1 MSLIKQSS
9 RNEQKMTTHPYR
21 GLPPA
26 QFWNTGVSDVAP
38 GRLDPVTTP
47 RFTIE
52 NDDTVST
59 LGSCFAQHLARE
71 IKKAGFHY
79 LETEPEETDTFSANY
94 GNVYTVEQANQL
106 LEKSFA
112 PHPSEL
118 EVWSR
123 DGRFYDS
130 LRPNVFEQGL
140 SSKEE
145 VLAKRAQHHLAVQ
158 RVFTESDVI
167 VFTLGLTEAWR
178 SRVTGDVF
186 PLAPGVSAG
195 LFNPEIHEFKNY
207 DVTETSEQLIEWC
220 KRVHDLNQNVKIL
233 LTVSPVPLNATFEDR
248 HVWTSTTYSK
258 AVLRLAAQAAFDKF
272 DFVDYFPSYEIITSP
287 HSRGRYFADDL
298 REVLP
303 LGVQHVMRV
312 FSHHYL
318 GNDSSQLSSQVH
330 SYQSAQEDRQ
340 SISDVFCDESL
351 IQQ

>member
-1 MSLIKQSS
+1 
-9 RNEQKMTTHPYR
+9 MTTHPYR

-26 QFWNTGVSDVAP
+26 QFWNTGVSDIAP

-47 RFTIE
+47 RFRIE

-79 LETEPEETDTFSANY
+79 LETEPEESDTFSANY

-106 LEKSFA
+106 LDKSFA

-158 RVFTESDVI
+158 RVFTESNVI

-195 LFNPEIHEFKNY
+195 VFDPEIHEFKNY

-220 KRVHDLNQNVKIL
+220 KRVHNLNQNVKIL
-233 LTVSPVPLNATFEDR
+233 LTVSPVPLNATFEER
-248 HVWTSTTYSK
+248 HVWASTTYSK

-318 GNDSSQLSSQVH
+318 GKDSPHVLT
-330 SYQSAQEDRQ
+330 YQSAHENHK
-340 SISDVFCDESL
+340 SVSDVFCDESL

>member
-1 MSLIKQSS
+1 M
-9 RNEQKMTTHPYR
+9 NTHPYR
-21 GLPPA
+21 GLPSV

-38 GRLDPVTTP
+38 GRLDPVMTP
-47 RFTIE
+47 RFTIDS
-52 NDDTVST
+52 DDTVST

-106 LEKSFA
+106 LDKSFA
-112 PHPSEL
+112 SHPSEI

-123 DGRFYDS
+123 EGRFYDS

-186 PLAPGVSAG
+186 PLAPGISAG
-195 LFNPEIHEFKNY
+195 EFNPEIHEFKNY

-233 LTVSPVPLNATFEDR
+233 LTVSPVPLNATFETR

-258 AVLRLAAQAAFDKF
+258 AVLRLAAQAALEKF

-287 HSRGRYFADDL
+287 HSRGKYFADDL

-318 GNDSSQLSSQVH
+318 QNDSSHLSSQLDNYQFSQQDLH
-330 SYQSAQEDRQ
+330 SVSE
-340 SISDVFCDESL
+340 VFCDEGL

>member
-26 QFWNTGVSDVAP
+26 QFWNTGVSDIAP

-47 RFTIE
+47 RFIIE
-52 NDDTVST
+52 TDDTVST

-118 EVWSR
+118 EVWTR

-178 SRVTGDVF
+178 SRITGDVF

-195 LFNPEIHEFKNY
+195 EFNPEVHEFKNY
-207 DVTETSEQLIEWC
+207 DVTETTAQLIEWC
-220 KRVHDLNQNVKIL
+220 QRVHDLNQNVKIL
-233 LTVSPVPLNATFEDR
+233 LTVSPVALNATFEAR

-258 AVLRLAAQAAFDKF
+258 AVLRLAAQAAYEKF

-287 HSRGRYFADDL
+287 HSRGKYFEDDL
-298 REVLP
+298 RDVLP
-303 LGVQHVMRV
+303 LGVQHVMRI
-312 FSHHYL
+312 FSQHYL
-318 GNDSSQLSSQVH
+318 RNDSSHLPSQLDNYQFSQ
-330 SYQSAQEDRQ
+330 QDRHNV
-340 SISDVFCDESL
+340 SEVFCDESL